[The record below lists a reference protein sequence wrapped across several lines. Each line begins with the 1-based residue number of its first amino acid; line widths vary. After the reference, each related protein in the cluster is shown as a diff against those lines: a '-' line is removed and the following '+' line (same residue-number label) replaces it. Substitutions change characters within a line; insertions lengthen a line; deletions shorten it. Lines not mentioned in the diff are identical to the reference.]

1 MACSPAKISSSG
13 APLMKRGGLRHSPS
27 AEELR
32 KPLATVRMQR
42 SSSESNLVC
51 FNQIHAAY
59 TLPKTKNNLLF
70 SFNLSSS
77 VLPGPLRSLLPES
90 EDNSDIKLVQGF
102 NHGDDDD
109 LEFEVEKNRKI
120 KRSNWIERVLELRR
134 QWMSGQERKIMDAY
148 GEEGQDDDGEDVCE
162 VDDDDDDDDEASES
176 FVSETFSALLTKA
189 SWVDTKRFSHLAF
202 LCNMAYAITELK
214 DSDLRRYYDLRLRT
228 SSLKKKAEAISLKAE
243 LDRDYAGVEGPEPTL
258 GSPSKNLNQKR
269 AYDIA
274 ASAASNCRSRA
285 KGPKSCSREDI
296 DEPRDKEV
304 LYSKS
309 EMASFVAAS
318 TMTSMVAAKEKEKEQ
333 VVKDLKSLHSSPC
346 EWFICDH
353 PRTHTR
359 YFVIQGSDSLASWQA
374 NLLFEP
380 TEFEGTEMVVHRG
393 MYEAAKGIYEQF
405 MPEIKQH
412 LEAHG
417 DDAKLQFTGHSL
429 GGSLSLLIHLMLVA
443 RGVVKPSSL
452 LPVTTFGSP
461 FVFCGGKKVLSQ
473 LGVDESQ
480 VHCVIMH
487 RDIVPRAFT
496 CDYPNHVA
504 QILKRLNGS
513 FRSHP
518 CLKKKKLLYAPLGKI
533 FILQPEDKIS
543 PPHPLLPPG
552 TALYELDK
560 TKSKSTGS
568 AFRAFL
574 NNPHPLETLSDPAAY
589 GSEGTILRDH
599 DSSNYLMAVNGVL
612 KQSTKM
618 VVRRVRK
625 ERQGLWPLLT
635 SPARRRWSLECEEKT
650 RRMEMLTHV

>member
-1 MACSPAKISSSG
+1 MVCSPGNISSSG
-13 APLMKRGGLRHSPS
+13 VAVLKCGGLRHSPS

-32 KPLATVRMQR
+32 KPLATLRIRR
-42 SSSESNLVC
+42 SCSESNLVC
-51 FNQIHAAY
+51 FNQIQATC
-59 TLPKTKNNLLF
+59 TLPKTKSNGLF

-77 VLPGPLRSLLPES
+77 VLPGPLRSLLPEP
-90 EDNSDIKLVQGF
+90 ETNNEIKFIENF
-102 NHGDDDD
+102 NDDDD
-109 LEFEVEKNRKI
+109 LEFEVEENRKV
-120 KRSNWIERVLELRR
+120 KRSNWIERVVELRR
-134 QWMSGQERKIMDAY
+134 QWMNRQERKIRDAY
-148 GEEGQDDDGEDVCE
+148 REEGHDDSGEDVCE
-162 VDDDDDDDDEASES
+162 VDYDDEEEGDVSES
-176 FVSETFSALLTKA
+176 FDLETFSALLTNT
-189 SWVDTKRFSHLAF
+189 SWEDTKRFSHLAF
-202 LCNMAYAITELK
+202 LCNMAYAIIELK
-214 DSDLRRYYDLRLRT
+214 DSDLKRYYGLRLQT

-243 LDRDYAGVEGPEPTL
+243 LERDCAGVEAPESML
-258 GSPSKNLNQKR
+258 SSPSKNLNEKR

-285 KGPKSCSREDI
+285 KGSKSCLLEGE
-296 DEPRDKEV
+296 DEPQDKEV
-304 LYSKS
+304 LYGKS
-309 EMASFVAAS
+309 EIASFVAAS

-346 EWFICDH
+346 EWFICDD
-353 PRTHTR
+353 PKTRIR

-405 MPEIKQH
+405 LPEIQQH

-417 DDAKLQFTGHSL
+417 NMAKLQFTGHSL
-429 GGSLSLLIHLMLVA
+429 GGSLSLLIHLMLVV

-461 FVFCGGKKVLSQ
+461 FVFCGGKTVLSQ

-518 CLKKKKLLYAPLGKI
+518 CLRKSKLLYSPLGKI
-533 FILQPEDKIS
+533 FILQPDDRTS
-543 PPHPLLPPG
+543 PSHPLLPPG

-625 ERQGLWPLLT
+625 ERRGLWPLLT
-635 SPARRRWSLECEEKT
+635 SPASRRWSLEGEEKT
-650 RRMEMLTHV
+650 RTMEMLTRV